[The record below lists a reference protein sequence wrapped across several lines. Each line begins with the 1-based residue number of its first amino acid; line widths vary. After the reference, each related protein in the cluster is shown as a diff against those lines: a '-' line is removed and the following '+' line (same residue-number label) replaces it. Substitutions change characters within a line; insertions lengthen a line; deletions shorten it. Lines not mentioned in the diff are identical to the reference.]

1 MRDSEPAPGEIAGA
15 EHVGKLR
22 TTSAHRGP
30 ELYLSEIP
38 SPVSGC
44 TLSLSYRPRIMNT
57 DAFLLL
63 RFFFILCF
71 LATCFAAYKVITNW
85 EKLFGKDIDAP
96 SETGS
101 SRMYGKMQA
110 VVVLAHA
117 ILLFGACILMF

>member
-1 MRDSEPAPGEIAGA
+1 MDST
-15 EHVGKLR
+15 VGICTYPK
-22 TTSAHRGP
+22 
-30 ELYLSEIP
+30 
-38 SPVSGC
+38 SPP
-44 TLSLSYRPRIMNT
+44 LSLAVPYRSATVRVMNT

-71 LATCFAAYKVITNW
+71 LATCFAGYKVITNW